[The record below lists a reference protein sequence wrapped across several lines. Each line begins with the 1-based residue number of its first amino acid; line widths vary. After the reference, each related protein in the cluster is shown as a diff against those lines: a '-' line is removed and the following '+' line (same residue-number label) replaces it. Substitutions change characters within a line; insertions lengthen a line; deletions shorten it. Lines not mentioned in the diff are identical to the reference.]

1 MAAEDS
7 TLILSLKDGV
17 SVGLAKTNASLRA
30 TAEAVSAL
38 DIRITALEGSMS
50 KAASST
56 TKTTIAQKT
65 ATDAATRNAAAILK
79 ESQAYAQL
87 VLEERRLAALP
98 IPRVSAQ
105 NIKIDRIG
113 RPYNATT
120 GGTISATNAAAANEY
135 AVALERV
142 EVAQLQLVQ
151 TARTANLSAGFK
163 NAETSATGLGA
174 AFSSL
179 GTSARHAINE
189 ASNATLALG
198 AGLLALPLLTAYVS
212 IEYQKD
218 FASVNRALLA
228 TGKTSAALEDQLLQ
242 LTLITPLTFKG
253 ITQIAAAGG
262 QMGIAAGDI
271 RAFTKTVAELTVTT
285 TISATAAESFI
296 RKFQLIAGVGADA
309 FANLSSALLNV
320 GIHTGATEAVI
331 ASIATQIVGIG
342 KVAGFTVPQIIGLSA
357 AIGSISAN
365 GPSLARG
372 TVTRFITDMQKAI
385 SQSGPALVE
394 FAQVAGVSTD
404 KVRDSFGT
412 AKFAGVFQSFIDG
425 LDKVQKTTGDANIVL
440 NDLGITS
447 VRDVPLLLN
456 LASAHKLLALAL
468 KDADQGYNDSGILAQ
483 HYAIIN
489 ATLSSK
495 LTELQNHFGLL
506 ANQVGSAVI
515 PVLTSLVNS
524 IQDVLTGLAN
534 FDKDNPGILETAAV
548 IATVLGSVLLLVGG
562 IGKIA
567 ASAIAI
573 NQAYN
578 SFVKLRA
585 GIIAATAAN
594 TGLAGSFGVVDLLL
608 GPIGIAIAAI
618 TVSLAALE
626 IVSAS
631 TATKTTELESAL
643 SSAGTSWKKLTSLA
657 GLDNGSIADSTTQ
670 VKNLNSSLITFA
682 SEQKQLFKFN
692 DDSKGFVTVMQTVG
706 KALADLSTNNLPAA
720 ETGFDQFA
728 KHTDGSQ
735 LQLKRLLNVFPDY
748 KKAIDTMIVANGGVV
763 TTQSELALAT
773 GASTQT
779 TVAYAAAIKQATD
792 AAAKYQTSLKDALG
806 NPTDK
811 DLANQIS
818 AYQQSVSSLVSLS
831 SVITTVQ
838 GNLTA
843 AATASKTK
851 YDGTSVS
858 LAQLTKQYQ
867 ANAAVGQTWASN
879 LIIVA
884 QKYGQDVA
892 NNFIA
897 AGYSAVNNSILA
909 QLANA
914 APKQGQAFKD
924 AQDKA
929 LTLASESAADVLI
942 SAGSLVTAN
951 GGRIGAA
958 TAKAIGKQLLAG
970 FSPEQIMNEFNL
982 RFNTDP
988 LVPKVDTGPAK
999 SALDKFLASI
1009 PHTATIAI
1017 HSDFGGT
1024 TGSGASGGLYTSRG
1038 NFARGYAGGGYT
1050 GDGGKYQ
1057 PAGLVHA
1064 GEFVFTKAAT
1074 AAIGIGNLYSM
1085 MMAAGSRGYAN
1096 GGPVASSAPIGGV
1109 VTVQLSP
1116 YDRALLAAAG
1126 NVSLTITS
1134 GQLAAATN
1142 SQGVVASN
1150 RRSG

>member
-7 TLILSLKDGV
+7 TLILSLRDGV

-98 IPRVSAQ
+98 VPRISAQ
-105 NIKIDRIG
+105 NIKSDSIG
-113 RPYNATT
+113 RPYSATT
-120 GGTISATNAAAANEY
+120 GGTISAADAAAANEY

-151 TARTANLSAGFK
+151 TARAANLSAGFK
-163 NAETSATGLGA
+163 NAEADATRLGS

-179 GTSARHAINE
+179 GTSARHAIRE

-198 AGLLALPLLTAYVS
+198 AGLLALPLLAAYVS

-271 RAFTKTVAELTVTT
+271 RSFTKTVAELTVTT

-296 RKFQLIAGVGADA
+296 RKFQLIAGIGSDA

-372 TVTRFITDMQKAI
+372 TVTRFITDVQKAV

-404 KVRDSFGT
+404 KVRESFGT
-412 AKFAGVFQSFIDG
+412 AKFSGVFQSFIDG
-425 LDKVQKTTGDANIVL
+425 LDRVQKTTGDANVVL

-468 KDADQGYNDSGILAQ
+468 KDADEGYNDSGILAQ

-495 LTELQNHFGLL
+495 LTELRNHFGLL

-515 PVLTSLVNS
+515 PVLTDLVNG
-524 IQDVLTGLAN
+524 IQDVLTNLSN

-548 IATVLGSVLLLVGG
+548 IATVLGTVLLLVGALG
-562 IGKIA
+562 NV
-567 ASAIAI
+567 ASSAVAI
-573 NQAYN
+573 NQSIN
-578 SFVKLRA
+578 DFKKLRA
-585 GIIAATAAN
+585 SIIAATAAS

-608 GPIGIAIAAI
+608 GPVGIAIAAI

-631 TATKTTELESAL
+631 TATKTTQLESAL

-670 VKNLNSSLITFA
+670 VKNLNSSLKTFA

-748 KKAIDTMIVANGGVV
+748 KKAIDTMILANGGVI

-779 TVAYAAAIKQATD
+779 TIAYAAAIKQATD
-792 AAAKYQTSLKDALG
+792 AAAQYQTNLKDALG

-811 DLANQIS
+811 ELTNQIS

-838 GNLTA
+838 SNLSA
-843 AATASKTK
+843 AATANKTK

-867 ANAAVGQTWASN
+867 DNAAAGQTWATN

-897 AGYSAVNNSILA
+897 AGYSAVNNSVLA
-909 QLANA
+909 QLAHA

-929 LTLASESAADVLI
+929 LQLASESAADVLI
-942 SAGSLVTAN
+942 SAGALTIK
-951 GGRIGAA
+951 GGGKIGDA
-958 TAKAIGKQLLAG
+958 TAKAIGKALLAG
-970 FSPEQIMNEFNL
+970 FSPEYIMQKFNL
-982 RFNTDP
+982 QFNGVP
-988 LVPKVDTGPAK
+988 LIPKVDTGPATAK
-999 SALDKFLASI
+999 LDAWIKALHGKRLTFVAGVSLPGGKPVSSI
-1009 PHTATIAI
+1009 P
-1017 HSDFGGT
+1017 GGN
-1024 TGSGASGGLYTSRG
+1024 RG
-1038 NFARGYAGGGYT
+1038 FADGGYT
-1050 GDGGKYQ
+1050 GSGSKYQ

-1064 GEFVFTKAAT
+1064 GEFVFTKNAT
-1074 AAIGIGNLYSM
+1074 SKIGVGNLYAM
-1085 MMAAGSRGYAN
+1085 MQAAGARGYA
-1096 GGPVASSAPIGGV
+1096 GGGAVAAPAAASGII
-1109 VTVQLSP
+1109 TVQLSS

-1126 NVSLTITS
+1126 NVNLTITS
-1134 GQLAAATN
+1134 GQLAAAAN

-1150 RRSG
+1150 RRAN